1 MKSRT
6 IYQCEYCLSE
16 YETSKEAH
24 KCEADCLKLTL
35 DEYIEYLDLLVREKT
50 TAYLVGRTKNET
62 TEKLFDDAIKD
73 VIEFQKKHGITD
85 SRWQ

>member
-1 MKSRT
+1 MKYKT

-16 YETSKEAH
+16 YETSKEAY

-35 DEYIEYLDLLVREKT
+35 DEYAEYLDLLAREKNT
-50 TAYLVGRTKNET
+50 SYLISRTKNET

-73 VIEFQKKHGITD
+73 VLEFQQKHGITD
-85 SRWQ
+85 SRW

>member
-16 YETSKEAH
+16 YKTSKEAH

-35 DEYIEYLDLLVREKT
+35 DEYIEYLDLLAREKT
-50 TAYLVGRTKNET
+50 TAYLVSRTKNET
-62 TEKLFDDAIKD
+62 TEQLFNDAIKD
-73 VIEFQKKHGITD
+73 VMEFQKKHGITD
-85 SRWQ
+85 SRW